1 MSNEWMDGEIQKI
14 LCRQAENVLVAVA
27 APVSAP
33 YAEIPV
39 SLSSAHAGDYHFFR
53 LWLQSSLCAL
63 LHAQATLYLILR
75 HRQRDISNTE
85 IWAKLVE
92 ARGDKY
98 SVSAGP

>member
-1 MSNEWMDGEIQKI
+1 
-14 LCRQAENVLVAVA
+14 VLDAVA

-33 YAEIPV
+33 YAQIPV

-53 LWLQSSLCAL
+53 LWLKSSLCAL
-63 LHAQATLYLILR
+63 LHAQTTLSLILR
-75 HRQRDISNTE
+75 HPRGHAWQRDISNTE

-98 SVSAGP
+98 SVSAGS